1 KSQGPSKKGFRFGLD
16 KNNNIIIVAVI
27 EKSESYSKGLKLG
40 DEIIT
45 IDKLN
50 INYYKTRIDELNQL
64 RDNIKEIVISRNKE
78 IMKYNF

>member
-1 KSQGPSKKGFRFGLD
+1 M
-16 KNNNIIIVAVI
+16 
-27 EKSESYSKGLKLG
+27 KLG

-45 IDKLN
+45 VNKLN

-64 RDNIKEIVISRNKE
+64 RDNIKEIVISRNYE